1 MIAGVIKYLAIKNM
15 SSRADIARGRGPPRS
30 NIKSYQVPKQAA
42 KIEPAPKSTLPT
54 IVLPPARK
62 MCAILLFFLGSFAIG
77 FGAGFGSGY
86 GSKTCS

>member
-1 MIAGVIKYLAIKNM
+1 M
-15 SSRADIARGRGPPRS
+15 SSRADIARGRGTTRS
-30 NIKSYQVPKQAA
+30 NIRSYQVPKQPP
-42 KIEPAPKSTLPT
+42 KVEPAPRSSLPT

-62 MCAILLFFLGSFAIG
+62 MCAIFLFFLGSFAIG